1 MKSTI
6 LRGKMSF
13 RLHWERKPLEKEVI
27 IVCDPPEKGLINLLR
42 SRNFIWR
49 CNEESLEHLS

>member
-6 LRGKMSF
+6 LRGKMSS

-27 IVCDPPEKGLINLLR
+27 IVCD
-42 SRNFIWR
+42 SREI
-49 CNEESLEHLS
+49 SSDVS